1 MTYIVKPKS
10 EFQAKLFAD
19 LTKLVA
25 NSDGEFLTKNYPI
38 EGHDNLF
45 YQVFTYSL
53 PKYSDFNAP
62 NALNCRGTMFLVDKN
77 TGEAEL
83 IALPMEKFFSL
94 GEGGQAESKLKIE
107 DAKLAY
113 LKVDGSLLTSYIDPI
128 TQKTMFKSKN
138 VPSYLNYEIV
148 QKSIPKKLLNEIT
161 KLAKENISVD
171 LELTTPEN
179 RVMIEYDTY
188 AVHVLKARSTLTG
201 EYINIRSL
209 TFVAQYPAI
218 GEYLV
223 EEFPVNEVDINRKD
237 IEGYVLEFPN
247 GKMLKVKTLPYLS
260 IVAVIS
266 VQDLS
271 KISEY
276 LYKAAVDEVLDEVRS
291 LYHYRNQSENY
302 PIERLLEQANIVE
315 AYASK
320 TYNELVKLI
329 DGIYEDNKHLDRGA
343 FAKMASTSVDKA
355 IMPYL
360 MNKYIGREVDYKALA
375 VKLYAKKALSQ

>member
-1 MTYIVKPKS
+1 MTYTVKPKS
-10 EFQAKLFAD
+10 EFQKQLFTD
-19 LTKLVA
+19 LTHLVA
-25 NSDGEFLTKNYPI
+25 NSDGEFLTKNYPVL
-38 EGHDNLF
+38 GHENLF

-53 PKYSDFNAP
+53 PKYSQFKAP
-62 NALNCRGTMFLVDKN
+62 NALNCRGTMFLVDKS

-83 IALPMEKFFSL
+83 VALPMEKFFSL
-94 GEGGQAESKLKIE
+94 GEGDQVDSKFKIE
-107 DAKLAY
+107 DAKRAF
-113 LKVDGSLLTSYIDPI
+113 LKVDGSLLTSYIDPL
-128 TQKTMFKSKN
+128 TQETMFKSKN
-138 VPSYLNYEIV
+138 VPSYLNYVIV
-148 QKSIPKKLLNEIT
+148 EKSIPIDLLDQIT
-161 KLAKENISVD
+161 QLAKASISVD

-179 RVMIEYDTY
+179 RVMIEYNTY
-188 AVHVLKARSTLTG
+188 EVHVLKARSLLTG
-201 EYINIRSL
+201 EYIDIRSDE
-209 TFVAQYPAI
+209 FAEKYPAVAKN
-218 GEYLV
+218 LV
-223 EEFPVNEVDINRKD
+223 KEFPVNQVDINRKD
-237 IEGYVLEFPN
+237 IEGYVLELEN

-266 VQDLS
+266 VQDFS

-320 TYNELVKLI
+320 TYNELVKFI
-329 DGIYEDNKHLDRGA
+329 DSTYEDNKHLDRGA

-375 VKLYAKKALSQ
+375 VKLYAKKALS